1 MSRLLLSVLA
11 LVVIPAFAQAP
22 AVPPAPDASAEPTV
36 WKTIE
41 LEWEAVDKAVGYEIK
56 LTPLT
61 GGKAH
66 VFEAGESHLSQ
77 QVPVG
82 NYKLQI
88 RARDRDGEFSPWS
101 EPSDL
106 EVAVKEIIPLSP
118 TDKSQIEA
126 TGNGKQSVEFSWS
139 PVDKIRIYTLKVWSE
154 DKKDTPWVFT
164 GRTTKKTL
172 QVPPGRVYYWQVL
185 FESANDVVYNQE
197 PKTFSFTL
205 QGTQLATPA
214 VAPFQAGKDLNW
226 KGSDE
231 TKLYKTKLY
240 YRHLDETEWTPI
252 KDAQS
257 ADNRLSTKGLKPGN
271 YKFEVIAMAPR
282 RLNSVPASVEF
293 YIKPSLAELNKTMK
307 FPIATL
313 EDQPSH
319 ANQ

>member
-1 MSRLLLSVLA
+1 MSRLLLSALA
-11 LVVIPAFAQAP
+11 LVLAVIPALAQT
-22 AVPPAPDASAEPTV
+22 PAPSPADPTV

-56 LTPLT
+56 LAPVT

-106 EVAVKEIIPLSP
+106 EVAVKEIIPLHP
-118 TDKSQIEA
+118 ADKSQIDA
-126 TGNGKQSVEFSWS
+126 TGSAKQPVEFSWS

-154 DKKDTPWVFT
+154 DKKETPWVFT
-164 GRTTKKTL
+164 GRTTKKIL
-172 QVPPGRVYYWQVL
+172 EVPPGRVYYWQVL

-205 QGTQLATPA
+205 QGTQLAKPE
-214 VAPFQAGKDLNW
+214 VAPVQAGKDVNW

-231 TKLYKTKLY
+231 TKLYKIKLF
-240 YRHLDETEWTPI
+240 YRHLDETQWTPI
-252 KDAQS
+252 QDARFK
-257 ADNRLSTKGLKPGN
+257 ADHLSTNGLKAGN
-271 YKFEVIAMAPR
+271 YKFEVIATAPR
-282 RLNSVPASVEF
+282 RLDSAPASVEF
-293 YIKPSLAELNKTMK
+293 YIKPSLAELTRTMK
-307 FPIATL
+307 FPVSAL
-313 EDQPSH
+313 EAHSSL
-319 ANQ
+319 ASK